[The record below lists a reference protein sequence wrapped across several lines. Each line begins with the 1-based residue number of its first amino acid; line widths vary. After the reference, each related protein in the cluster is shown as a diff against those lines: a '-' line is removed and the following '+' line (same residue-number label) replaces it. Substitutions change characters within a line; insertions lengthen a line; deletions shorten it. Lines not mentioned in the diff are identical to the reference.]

1 MGLSAMNTLI
11 GLAKGA
17 DVCLHVL
24 YYNKGKS
31 LLALPGVTTDRAQFT
46 NTGQ

>member
-17 DVCLHVL
+17 DVCLYIL
-24 YYNKGKS
+24 DQCKGEP
-31 LLALPGVTTDRAQFT
+31 LLAPPGEAADRTQFA
-46 NTGQ
+46 